1 MLLGLVV
8 SLGICYSGSTLFT
21 AGGIRATRAYT
32 LPFNVVLL
40 IEIEGLRYGNPSL
53 IFKSKY
59 KTWLSKSRLYKT
71 LITSVIAYGSEAWV
85 MNKCDENITNIF
97 EGKFLG
103 RFLELSEKETIG
115 EHGTVM
121 NCTGY
126 IENKT

>member
-21 AGGIRATRAYT
+21 AGGIRATCAYT

-53 IFKSKY
+53 ILKSKY
-59 KTWLSKSRLYKT
+59 SKSRLYKT

-103 RFLELSEKETIG
+103 RFLEL
-115 EHGTVM
+115 
-121 NCTGY
+121 
-126 IENKT
+126 